1 MKNNRTREVLVCG
14 VWGCADTDRP
24 ASMLSAP
31 AFIYHFGWE
40 VSFALV
46 SQPFNRTFI
55 TRDCSRSVACITNST
70 SPNNLQ
76 MESWWES
83 LEFSS
88 VFTSTPPFLKLQ
100 PGKILRGKINAWG
113 KQQAHLDILMSA
125 RCSRLEEKSSYLYL
139 YLLNLSLHSRS
150 HGWQMEQ
157 VFGLSTIMTS
167 YTVGRKRC
175 SLMCHTA
182 SPWRI
187 NDSDPLCNRYWR
199 PTCKKAEHCSSKK
212 NIQ

>member
-1 MKNNRTREVLVCG
+1 MASDNESACRINTVQCAVYWWRAYIMKNNRTRDGLVCG
-14 VWGCADTDRP
+14 VWGCADTAGP

-55 TRDCSRSVACITNST
+55 TTDCSRSVARITNST

-83 LEFSS
+83 LEFGS

-100 PGKILRGKINAWG
+100 PGKILQGNINAWG

-125 RCSRLEEKSSYLYL
+125 RCSRLEEESSYLYL
-139 YLLNLSLHSRS
+139 YLLNLSVHSRS
-150 HGWQMEQ
+150 HGRHMEQ
-157 VFGLSTIMTS
+157 VFSLSTLMTS
-167 YTVGRKRC
+167 YRQKELFPDV
-175 SLMCHTA
+175 SYPFPMQ
-182 SPWRI
+182 
-187 NDSDPLCNRYWR
+187 N
-199 PTCKKAEHCSSKK
+199 
-212 NIQ
+212 

>member
-1 MKNNRTREVLVCG
+1 MNPIARLIQTSVLFIDAEQSSGCRAYIMKNNRTREVLVCG

-125 RCSRLEEKSSYLYL
+125 RCSRLVISIWIYSIYPCIRDHTEDRW
-139 YLLNLSLHSRS
+139 SRYS
-150 HGWQMEQ
+150 VW
-157 VFGLSTIMTS
+157 
-167 YTVGRKRC
+167 
-175 SLMCHTA
+175 A
-182 SPWRI
+182 P
-187 NDSDPLCNRYWR
+187 
-199 PTCKKAEHCSSKK
+199 
-212 NIQ
+212 